1 MTKLA
6 ELSCAEFTSQTASKA
21 PVPGGGGASALAG
34 AIGIALGNMVG
45 QLTVGKKKYADVEE
59 DIIRLMSKAEELRKE
74 FVACIDL
81 DAEAFEPLSKVYAM
95 PKDAEGRD
103 ALMED
108 ALRKAAEVPLRIMEL
123 SGKAIE
129 LIKEFGEK
137 GSIIA
142 ISDAATGAMLCR
154 AALFGGAINVIANT
168 GLMKDKEYADEL
180 DMKAAVMMDKYAEMA
195 DLIYA
200 DVWEKLP

>member
-1 MTKLA
+1 MTKFA

-95 PKDAEGRD
+95 PKDADGRN

-123 SGKAIE
+123 SGRAIE